1 VVSRAG
7 AGERLARL
15 LAIVPWVV
23 AQDGPLLA
31 EVSERFGVP
40 EEELVQDLELLF
52 MCGVYPFTPDSLI
65 EVDIEGA
72 RVWVRFADW
81 FRRPLRLTAPEGLA
95 LLAAARAVLAT
106 PAGAGAASLSS
117 AVAKLEHALGTGVE
131 GALAVEPGKA
141 AGPVLATLQAAAR
154 DRRKVR
160 LFYYSFGRD
169 ETTERVVH
177 PWQVFSSEGN
187 WYLLA
192 WCELVEGR
200 RLFRVDRARSATVLA
215 EGFEPPGDLGPLDVY
230 QARPEDPLVVLDL
243 APEARWV
250 AGRYPNEGTEE
261 LGDGRLRVWLRV
273 SSRAWLERLLLR
285 AGPATKVVSGAD
297 GVAAE
302 AARRVLAV
310 YGYAGGAGTG
320 TGAGAG
326 SGAGAGTG
334 AGAATSGS
342 SPGATPGPGTRT
354 VTSKR

>member
-1 VVSRAG
+1 MVSRAG

-23 AQDGPLLA
+23 GHDGPLLA
-31 EVSERFGVP
+31 EVSERFGLP

-106 PAGAGAASLSS
+106 PAGAGVASLSS

-131 GALAVEPGKA
+131 GALAVEPGMA

-160 LFYYSFGRD
+160 LSYYSFGRD

-230 QARPEDPLVVLDL
+230 QGRPEDPVVVLDL

-250 AGRYPNEGTEE
+250 AGRYPNEGTKER
-261 LGDGRLRVWLRV
+261 GGGRLRVWLRV

-285 AGPATKVVSGAD
+285 AGPATKVVSGAE

-310 YGYAGGAGTG
+310 YGYAVYGSAG
-320 TGAGAG
+320 GAGAG
-326 SGAGAGTG
+326 GAGAG
-334 AGAATSGS
+334 GAAAGGAAATASGRGGL
-342 SPGATPGPGTRT
+342 PQAPERA
-354 VTSKR
+354 R